1 MRAFSI
7 FLAATAL
14 LTTASTALA
23 DGGSAGSRPATA
35 QEMDEASGTYKLS
48 DGRRAELFV
57 LDARLF
63 VRIGK
68 RQQKELLLD
77 GPNRFATRDGKLV
90 VRFDPGS
97 DNARIV
103 LEHERGIGSLDTI
116 RLAAN
121 DRPGRGTA
129 D

>member
-23 DGGSAGSRPATA
+23 DEGSRHATA

-57 LDARLF
+57 LDARLY

-68 RQQKELLLD
+68 HQQKELLLD
-77 GPNRFATRDGKLV
+77 GPNRFATRDGRLV